1 MYEKWRDEVD
11 YEDDYNKQLSKVQ
24 ELQAQ
29 IEVAKRDDSLSGQK
43 RVIEL
48 MEQLQEEQEALED
61 LVQNKID
68 QNINDMIDNQIEHI
82 EENADK
88 IKKGAIV
95 TDVSGVKKS
104 VCDKLFPLAEERGF
118 SFIGGHPMAGVE
130 FSGFDY
136 SKDALFK
143 NASMILVPS
152 KKESIGNCELLSELF
167 KLLGFTR
174 IQFTTPEEHDKMI
187 ALTSQLAHVISSAY
201 VKSPS
206 ALNHKGFSAG
216 SFRDMTRVARLN
228 ESLWS
233 ELFFANKENLLTEID
248 GLIEHL
254 IEYKT
259 ALSEDDEEMM
269 IELLKEGTKRKLLS
283 EKRYEKTHS

>member
-1 MYEKWRDEVD
+1 MNIGVIGLGLIGGSLAKAIKKNTTHTVLGKDINEETMKKATLTGAIDG
-11 YEDDYNKQLSKVQ
+11 
-24 ELQAQ
+24 ELTD
-29 IEVAKRDDSLSGQK
+29 ISLADILIVSLYPSATVK
-43 RVIEL
+43 F
-48 MEQLQEEQEALED
+48 
-61 LVQNKID
+61 
-68 QNINDMIDNQIEHI
+68 I

-104 VCDKLFPLAEERGF
+104 VCDKLFPLAEEKGF

-167 KLLGFTR
+167 KSLGFTR